1 MLACAWPSGPA
12 WDLAG
17 FQGPPVFQHSRFRRP
32 PGCWLALGRTTRRP
46 TQSRPRGHRLSPPH
60 LAGTGFLLRPRWPL
74 RALREPRP
82 PSGERRQ
89 AFPPPPHSSQVEGQ
103 ATQGVGCRGAG
114 RGPGKAPFQEQG
126 RGSGASSLAGPRG
139 RGGRPRGRCA
149 SAGARPP
156 APRASS
162 WLTSVYCL
170 CVTPFP
176 RRVSFITGWQ
186 TRWPPRAVSLL
197 KTQKGREGR
206 SRDSGLPAPR
216 PPPHAPPRL
225 RPVSRRGPAGASK
238 R

>member
-1 MLACAWPSGPA
+1 MLAGSGGDHTKPHA
-12 WDLAG
+12 EQA
-17 FQGPPVFQHSRFRRP
+17 PRAP
-32 PGCWLALGRTTRRP
+32 RTVSHFLT
-46 TQSRPRGHRLSPPH
+46 
-60 LAGTGFLLRPRWPL
+60 GTGFLLCPRWPL

-103 ATQGVGCRGAG
+103 ATQGVGRRGAG

-139 RGGRPRGRCA
+139 RGGRAWGRCA

-156 APRASS
+156 TPRASS

-206 SRDSGLPAPR
+206 TRDSGLPTPR
-216 PPPHAPPRL
+216 PPPRAPPRPPP
-225 RPVSRRGPAGASK
+225 RPRPAA
-238 R
+238 RQPP